1 MTPKLWS
8 DCVDHVQR
16 IFDNYWINDGMIDDF
31 FENIEP
37 IIINTAESCSST
49 ETEDTEES
57 DSEFCRPLV

>member
-1 MTPKLWS
+1 
-8 DCVDHVQR
+8 
-16 IFDNYWINDGMIDDF
+16 MIDDF